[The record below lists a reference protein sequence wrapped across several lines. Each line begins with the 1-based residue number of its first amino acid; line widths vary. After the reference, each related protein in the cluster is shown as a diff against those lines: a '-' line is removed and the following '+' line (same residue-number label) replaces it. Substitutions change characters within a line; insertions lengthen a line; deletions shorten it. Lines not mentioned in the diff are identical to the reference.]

1 MDAKRYFR
9 LLVILAIL
17 FAAESTLANQD
28 SYELFEVGGKPV
40 GTETLIGLT
49 NLCLVI
55 DVSDVKQLNNKFDE
69 HQLYLDVQ
77 QMVREANIRTLLPQE
92 IKKTKGMP
100 ILRIEVRAKI
110 VGGGSCVYGLSVD
123 LLQTVT
129 LVRDPNAV
137 CLTTTWYIPHLIG
150 YVPTDEL
157 DDVIKRLVKD
167 GIKAFRMEHLEANL
181 PTSIATSSLQEMAS
195 HMTEQERQELTKK
208 LQEMKENL
216 LKAAINGYK
225 KRIRITT
232 GAEREEAERA
242 LKHFEKEY
250 EEWKR
255 SRESDN

>member
-1 MDAKRYFR
+1 
-9 LLVILAIL
+9 LVILAIL
-17 FAAESTLANQD
+17 FTAESTLANQD

-77 QMVREANIRTLLPQE
+77 QMIREANIRTLLPEE
-92 IKKTKGMP
+92 IKKIKGMP
-100 ILRIEVRAKI
+100 FLRIEVRAKS
-110 VGGGSCVYGLSVD
+110 VGSGSCVYSLSVD
-123 LLQTVT
+123 LLQAVT
-129 LVRDPNAV
+129 LVRDPNSV

-150 YVPTDEL
+150 SIPTDQL
-157 DDVIKRLVKD
+157 GDVIKRLVKD
-167 GIKAFRMEHLEANL
+167 GIKAFTTEHLEANL
-181 PTSIATSSLQEMAS
+181 PDSIAASFEEMAS
-195 HMTEQERQELTKK
+195 HMTEQELKEWKKK
-208 LQEMKENL
+208 LQEMRENL

-225 KRIRITT
+225 KRITITT
-232 GAEREEAERA
+232 GEEREEAERA

-250 EEWKR
+250 EKWKS

>member
-1 MDAKRYFR
+1 MDAKRH
-9 LLVILAIL
+9 LLLSVIFTILLAPK
-17 FAAESTLANQD
+17 STATNTD
-28 SYELFEVGGKPV
+28 SYELFDVGGKPV
-40 GTETLIGLT
+40 GTETLVGLT
-49 NLCLVI
+49 SLCLVI
-55 DVSDVKQLNNKFDE
+55 DVSDVKRLNSKLDE

-77 QMVREANIRTLLPQE
+77 QMVREANIRTLLLEE

-100 ILRIEVRAKI
+100 VLRIEVRAKS

-123 LLQTVT
+123 LFQAVT

-150 YVPTDEL
+150 SVPTDQL

-167 GIKAFRMEHLEANL
+167 GIKAFTMEHLEANL
-181 PTSIATSSLQEMAS
+181 PDSIAASFEEMAS
-195 HMTEQERQELTKK
+195 HMTEQELKEWKKKFQET
-208 LQEMKENL
+208 QENL

-225 KRIRITT
+225 KRITITT

-250 EEWKR
+250 EKWR
-255 SRESDN
+255 SSRESDN